1 MGKSLQSVFPMYK
14 NREEVLKEI
23 QNKEDLKKIY
33 EEWEEEERQRFLDIC
48 SGARGMRVLCDPVF
62 KEIMNPEIA
71 PERLEELL
79 SLLLET
85 EIKVLHVLPNESSR
99 ISVEN
104 SLLIMDI
111 VVKLLDGGIANIEVQ
126 RIGYAFP
133 GERGA
138 CYSADLLMRQYK
150 RVRLERGKK
159 FKYRDIKK
167 VYTIV
172 FLEHSSSEFHAL
184 PQKYIHH
191 GKQQF
196 DTGLKLDMLQEF
208 CFVALD
214 NFHKLYQNGDRSKKN
229 KLEAWLTF
237 LSNDSPDEILRLI
250 DEYPE
255 FKEMYEK
262 ICAMCKDVGE
272 YMKLFSEELAIL
284 DKNTVDYMV
293 DEMQKTIDEQKAQL
307 QEQTAQLE
315 EQKTRIA
322 ELESKLKSLELN

>member
-1 MGKSLQSVFPMYK
+1 MSKSLQSVFPMLK

-23 QNKEDLKKIY
+23 QSKEDLKKMY
-33 EEWEEEERQRFLDIC
+33 EEWEEEERQRFLDVC
-48 SGARGMRVLCDPVF
+48 SGARGMRILCDPIF
-62 KEIMNPEIA
+62 KEIMNPEVA

-99 ISVEN
+99 ISAEN

-111 VVKLLDGGIANIEVQ
+111 VVRLLDGGIANIEVQ

-184 PQKYIHH
+184 PQEYIHH

-214 NFHKLYQNGDRSKKN
+214 NFHKLYQNGCRSKKN

-237 LSNDSPDEILRLI
+237 LSNDSPEEILRLI
-250 DEYPE
+250 EEYPE
-255 FKEMYEK
+255 FKEMYGK

-293 DEMQKTIDEQKAQL
+293 DEMQKTIDEQAAKIL
-307 QEQTAQLE
+307 
-315 EQKTRIA
+315 
-322 ELESKLKSLELN
+322 ELERKLKSLENKSDN